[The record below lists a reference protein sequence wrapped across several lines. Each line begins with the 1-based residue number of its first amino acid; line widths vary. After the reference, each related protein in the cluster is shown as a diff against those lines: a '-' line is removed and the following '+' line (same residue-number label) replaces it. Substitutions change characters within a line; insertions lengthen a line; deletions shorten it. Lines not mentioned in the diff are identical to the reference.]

1 VKQMLG
7 TGYTHIYTGPGKGKT
22 SAALGLA
29 FRAAGSGLKSV
40 IIQFMKG
47 LPSGEIEA
55 AARMGGLITIERY
68 GSERFCRPDDGSF
81 EEHRAHAR
89 RGYERAAA
97 VLESGEYSVVILD
110 EIVTAMTFRLVT
122 EEDVIALIERKK
134 DGTELVLTGRGATDG
149 LIRRA
154 DLVTEM
160 REIKHYYR
168 DGVPPRKG
176 IED

>member
-1 VKQMLG
+1 MIGK
-7 TGYTHIYTGPGKGKT
+7 GYTHIYTGPGKGKT

-47 LPSGEIEA
+47 LPSGELEA
-55 AARMGGLITIERY
+55 ASRMGGLITVERY
-68 GSERFCRPDDGSF
+68 GSERFCRPGDGSF
-81 EEHRAHAR
+81 EEHLSHAR
-89 RGYERAAA
+89 RGYERAIA
-97 VLESGEYSVVILD
+97 VLDGGEYGVVILD
-110 EIVTAMTFRLVT
+110 EIVTAMTFGLVP
-122 EEDVIALIERKK
+122 EEDVIALMKRKK
-134 DGTELVLTGRGATDG
+134 DGTELVLTGRGATGG
-149 LIRRA
+149 LIRHA

-160 REIKHYYR
+160 TEIKHYYR

>member
-1 VKQMLG
+1 MIGK
-7 TGYTHIYTGPGKGKT
+7 GYTHIYTGPGKGKT

-29 FRAAGSGLKSV
+29 FRASGSGLKSV

-55 AARMGGLITIERY
+55 AARTGGLVTIERY
-68 GSERFCRPDDGSF
+68 GSERFCRPDACDGSL
-81 EEHRAHAR
+81 EEHREHAR
-89 RGYERAAA
+89 RGYERAAGLIA
-97 VLESGEYSVVILD
+97 GGEYTIVILD
-110 EIVTAMTFRLVT
+110 EIVTAMAFGLIP
-122 EEDVIALIERKK
+122 EEDIIALMKSKR
-134 DGTELVLTGRGATDG
+134 DGTELVLTGRGASGG
-149 LIRRA
+149 LIRHA